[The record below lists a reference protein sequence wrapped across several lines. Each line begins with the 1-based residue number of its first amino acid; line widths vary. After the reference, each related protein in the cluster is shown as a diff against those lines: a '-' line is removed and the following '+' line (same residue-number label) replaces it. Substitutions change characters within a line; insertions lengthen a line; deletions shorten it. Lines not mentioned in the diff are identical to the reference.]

1 MTKKVIEADEFVQ
14 QIKALEYTKDNIQEW
29 SDKIDLCSQL
39 QRICLENKI
48 EISKEEQ
55 SMLTSVTSMLAK
67 LRNESIMECTEN
79 TERNK
84 ERIKIA
90 IKNKIPLLMNHLKEV
105 EEKSNN
111 PKFLEIKE
119 GDDIRARAAEA

>member
-1 MTKKVIEADEFVQ
+1 
-14 QIKALEYTKDNIQEW
+14 
-29 SDKIDLCSQL
+29 
-39 QRICLENKI
+39 
-48 EISKEEQ
+48 
-55 SMLTSVTSMLAK
+55 MLTSVTSMLAK

-90 IKNKIPLLMNHLKEV
+90 IKNKIPLLMTHLKEV
-105 EEKSNN
+105 EEKSSN

-119 GDDIRARAAEA
+119 GDDIKS

>member
-1 MTKKVIEADEFVQ
+1 MLNSVI
-14 QIKALEYTKDNIQEW
+14 
-29 SDKIDLCSQL
+29 
-39 QRICLENKI
+39 
-48 EISKEEQ
+48 
-55 SMLTSVTSMLAK
+55 SMLAK

-90 IKNKIPLLMNHLKEV
+90 IKNKIPILMNSLKEI

-111 PKFLEIKE
+111 PKFLEIKD
-119 GDDIRARAAEA
+119 GDDIKA

>member
-1 MTKKVIEADEFVQ
+1 
-14 QIKALEYTKDNIQEW
+14 
-29 SDKIDLCSQL
+29 
-39 QRICLENKI
+39 
-48 EISKEEQ
+48 
-55 SMLTSVTSMLAK
+55 MLTSVTSMLAK

-90 IKNKIPLLMNHLKEV
+90 IKNKIPILMNHLKEI

-119 GDDIRARAAEA
+119 GDDIKARATEA